1 MHGNV
6 VGEFYQNNLKVYGL
20 VFIQGKLDQAE
31 PIISPIRRTGAT
43 GLPMWLVR
51 PFCMADMLRA
61 G

>member
-1 MHGNV
+1 M
-6 VGEFYQNNLKVYGL
+6 GEFYQNNLKVYGL

-43 GLPMWLVR
+43 SLPMWLVR